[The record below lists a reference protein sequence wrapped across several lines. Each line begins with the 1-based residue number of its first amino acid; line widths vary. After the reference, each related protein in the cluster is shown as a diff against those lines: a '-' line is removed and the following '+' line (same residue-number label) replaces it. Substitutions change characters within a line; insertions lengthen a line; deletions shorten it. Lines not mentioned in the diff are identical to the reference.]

1 MSKNLI
7 SKVYKAVRALIT
19 RSVVLECDRIPF
31 EFHQVP
37 LRKILNWILVETSIF
52 IKPEKPW
59 GWPTHVQLEP
69 TTFCN
74 IKCALCPVSGEMKRA
89 PGNMDFDLFKKL
101 IDETGDYLF
110 LILLWNWGEPFVNPS
125 IYDIIAYARKK
136 GIKVVSS
143 TNGHVFAEEENAK
156 KLVQSGIDTVIV
168 AVDGITQ
175 KTYEKYRKSGNLETV
190 FKGIRNIAASKQAL
204 HSQTPLV
211 NFRFIAMK
219 HNEHEIPELKN
230 LVRSLGA
237 DVLSIKT
244 LNPHASDTYF
254 ENRAAKKE
262 IYNVFVPKSA
272 HFQRFKYVHNGKNR
286 TYFRRD
292 PPCKHLWN
300 APTIHWDG
308 SVCPCTYD
316 YNEMYAFGNLNK
328 NSFKNIW
335 FGVSYRKMRR
345 QFRSDWSKIQLCC
358 NCSYTYEGGSC
369 IDETIADIVFLNK
382 NHE

>member
-1 MSKNLI
+1 MSNSLI
-7 SKVYKAVRALIT
+7 SKFYKAVRALIT
-19 RSVVLECDRIPF
+19 LSVVIECDRIPF

-59 GWPTHVQLEP
+59 GWPTHFQIEP

-74 IKCALCPVSGEMKRA
+74 LRCALCPVSEGMNR
-89 PGNMDFDLFKKL
+89 PTGHMDFELFKKL
-101 IDETGDYLF
+101 IDEAKDYVF
-110 LILLWNWGEPFVNPS
+110 LILLWDWGEPFINPY
-125 IYDIIAYARKK
+125 IYDMISYAKDK
-136 GIKVVSS
+136 GIKIVSS

-175 KTYEKYRKSGNLETV
+175 KTYERYRRSGDLETV

-219 HNEHEIPELKN
+219 HNEHEIPELKK
-230 LVRSLGA
+230 LAQSLEV

-272 HFQRFKYVHNGKNR
+272 RFQRFKYVDNGKNR
-286 TYFRRD
+286 TYLRRD
-292 PPCKHLWN
+292 PPCKNLWN

-335 FGVSYRKMRR
+335 FGVPYRKMRR
-345 QFRSDWSKIQLCC
+345 QFRSDWSKIELCC
-358 NCSYTYEGGSC
+358 NCSYTYEGGSS